1 MARRFRNNKKKSG
14 KKGSIIVAGMG
25 RVSCRNLYQA
35 EISGMN
41 FAGTF
46 NHTR

>member
-1 MARRFRNNKKKSG
+1 MARRFRHKKKSG

-41 FAGTF
+41 YAELCWNF
-46 NHTR
+46 